1 MRKYHPSILHQHT
14 IYIPNLKCQI
24 TIGTKNPHWRDSWK
38 MFLNSE
44 HEMSSCLSSC
54 SPGVTSDGIPK
65 LVTTRPSIYIGD
77 EMLEPWSILLSLA
90 STNCQILFAR
100 LLASYIYIYIFQHWS
115 DQCIDDNR
123 ETEIENWFI
132 FLFYL
137 SHDQS
142 IWAIISAKSSS
153 HVKSDDGLEAGGWR
167 VHNPVRDGMLQMN
180 LGEPILPSP

>member
-100 LLASYIYIYIFQHWS
+100 LLASYIYIYIYS
-115 DQCIDDNR
+115 SIDQ
-123 ETEIENWFI
+123 
-132 FLFYL
+132 
-137 SHDQS
+137 
-142 IWAIISAKSSS
+142 ISALTIIARQKSKIGSFFYS
-153 HVKSDDGLEAGGWR
+153 ISATI
-167 VHNPVRDGMLQMN
+167 N
-180 LGEPILPSP
+180 LFEL